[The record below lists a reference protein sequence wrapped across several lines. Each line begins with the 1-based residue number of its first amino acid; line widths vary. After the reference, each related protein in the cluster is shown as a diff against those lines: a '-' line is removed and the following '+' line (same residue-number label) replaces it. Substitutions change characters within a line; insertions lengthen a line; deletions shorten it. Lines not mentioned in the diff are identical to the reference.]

1 MAKDFDWQQ
10 FGRNVRNQKRFATDI
25 TDVANFM
32 MRVDGEAVNG
42 RIAGKLSTQELAS
55 AIDVSIIQANS
66 VIGPT
71 RIYCSLTGQP
81 IGTRGADNIKLALQI
96 HGVSKYEELVKFNVQ
111 TAVAEHWQATAG
123 RDLSKLAEADPYGYF
138 VYAASKAYVRYYKN
152 LVEKKE
158 NDTAEAQL
166 QLVKQRIDLWQRVS
180 AYDLETVVRANEA
193 WRNFLSLIDPAY
205 ARTLVVFPCHVL
217 ADFAKQEVMDF
228 LQYQLS
234 KTLAEIVYKET
245 KYRGRVSVADI
256 TRIGDKFHGL
266 SSFRAQQRITGEDD
280 GDLIARLIAEN
291 VSPLVPVSAADKSH
305 GSSWQRRAEN
315 QAPKRSRGPQ
325 YQGQSY
331 TVQPGSNFKL
341 KVSDETLPIQ
351 AKTVKQEI
359 VLPREAE
366 AKKPTMLDVF
376 KQFKRKE

>member
-66 VIGPT
+66 VIDPT

-96 HGVSKYEELVKFNVQ
+96 HGVSRYEELVKFNVQ

-166 QLVKQRIDLWQRVS
+166 HLVKQRIDLYAKIYAQ
-180 AYDLETVVRANEA
+180 YDLETIVRANEA

-205 ARTLVVFPCHVL
+205 ARTLIAFPCQVL
-217 ADFAKQEVMDF
+217 ADFATREVMDF
-228 LQYQLS
+228 LQYQLT

-266 SSFRAQQRITGEDD
+266 SSFRHQHRITGEDE

-291 VSPLVPVSAADKSH
+291 VSPLVPTSAADKSH

-315 QAPKRSRGPQ
+315 QPPKRSRGQQ
-325 YQGQSY
+325 YQGQSFKVDPA
-331 TVQPGSNFKL
+331 TFKL
-341 KVSDETLPIQ
+341 KVSDETIPLQ
-351 AKTVKQEI
+351 AKAVKQEI

-366 AKKPTMLDVF
+366 VKKPTMLDVF